1 MRRLVR
7 SLLLATAVSTFAF
20 GQQALA
26 EAEVVASIKP
36 IHSLVAGVMK
46 GVGTPHLIV
55 KSAGSPHTYSLK
67 PSDAEALEHAKA
79 VFWVGKGI
87 ETFLQSSLGKI
98 SRNAVI
104 VELSKS
110 HDLTLHKF
118 REGGPWADHDDHGD
132 GDHEKHAE
140 DEDHDHK
147 DDDHEKHAEDEDH
160 GHKDDD
166 HEKHAKDEDHGH
178 KDDDHEKH
186 AEDEDHGHKDDDH
199 EKHAKSEGGDHDD
212 HGHAHGEM
220 DMHLWLDPN
229 NAKAMV
235 AEIVETLSKSDPAN
249 AKTYEAN
256 GKDLTVR
263 LDALSSDLE
272 ATLAPVKSKPFIVF
286 HDAFQYLE
294 KRFGLNAVGS
304 ITVSPEVQP
313 GAERLSEIKA
323 KIGELGAVCVFAEP
337 QFDPKLIN
345 VVVEGT
351 RSNTAVIDP
360 LGAALADG
368 PDLYFDLMKQTAAT
382 LKDCLARSS

>member
-7 SLLLATAVSTFAF
+7 SLLLASALSAFTF

-26 EAEVVASIKP
+26 DADVVASIKP

-67 PSDAEALEHAKA
+67 PSDAEALEHAKT
-79 VFWVGKGI
+79 VFWVGEGM
-87 ETFLQSSLGKI
+87 ETFLQSSLDKLA
-98 SRNAVI
+98 RNAVI
-104 VELSKS
+104 VELAKS

-132 GDHEKHAE
+132 DDHEKHAKG
-140 DEDHDHK
+140 DDHDHK
-147 DDDHEKHAEDEDH
+147 DDDHEKHAKDDGH
-160 GHKDDD
+160 DHKDDD
-166 HEKHAKDEDHGH
+166 HEKHAK
-178 KDDDHEKH
+178 
-186 AEDEDHGHKDDDH
+186 A
-199 EKHAKSEGGDHDD
+199 EGGDHDD

-220 DMHLWLDPN
+220 DMHLWLDPD

-235 AEIVETLSKSDPAN
+235 AEIVETLSKADPAN

-256 GKDLTVR
+256 GRDMTARLEALT
-263 LDALSSDLE
+263 SDLE
-272 ATLAPVKSKPFIVF
+272 TALAPVKSKPFVVF

-304 ITVSPEVQP
+304 ITVSPDIQP
-313 GAERLSEIKA
+313 GAERLREIKT

-337 QFDPKLIN
+337 QFDPKLVN

-351 RSNTAVIDP
+351 KSNTAVIDP
-360 LGAALADG
+360 LGAALPDG
-368 PDLYFDLMKQTAAT
+368 PDLYFSLMKQTVTA
-382 LKDCLARSS
+382 LKDCLSRSS